1 MIVKDCGPD
10 SPFPTFREKLA
21 VNLWRCPFFSERQL
35 LARERRNKQTMGQK
49 REQTIEV
56 EFTEADKECLV
67 RLVKELVAKG
77 AEGDKVRSDIS
88 RRQKVG
94 SPQQTA
100 ESSTSPNPSRRATS
114 RHGSRRRRRER

>member
-1 MIVKDCGPD
+1 M
-10 SPFPTFREKLA
+10 FRPEK
-21 VNLWRCPFFSERQL
+21 NNFRICRFCPFVGHTLAPERC
-35 LARERRNKQTMGQK
+35 KQQAMGQK

-77 AEGDKVRSDIS
+77 AQGDKVRRGIS
-88 RRQKVG
+88 PSQKDG
-94 SPQQTA
+94 SPRQQLRHPIP
-100 ESSTSPNPSRRATS
+100 EPRRATS

>member
-1 MIVKDCGPD
+1 MTNVPPFRKSEKNNLPVPFLSVVCGSHTP
-10 SPFPTFREKLA
+10 PE
-21 VNLWRCPFFSERQL
+21 RC
-35 LARERRNKQTMGQK
+35 KQQAMGQK

-77 AEGDKVRSDIS
+77 AQGDKVRRGIS
-88 RRQKVG
+88 PSQKDG
-94 SPQQTA
+94 SPRQQLRHPIS
-100 ESSTSPNPSRRATS
+100 EPRRATS

>member
-1 MIVKDCGPD
+1 M
-10 SPFPTFREKLA
+10 
-21 VNLWRCPFFSERQL
+21 NLWRCPFFTERQL

>member
-1 MIVKDCGPD
+1 MTNVP
-10 SPFPTFREKLA
+10 PFRKSEKNNLLCRFCPLFVGHALA
-21 VNLWRCPFFSERQL
+21 PERC
-35 LARERRNKQTMGQK
+35 KQQAMGQK

-77 AEGDKVRSDIS
+77 AQGDKVRRGIS
-88 RRQKVG
+88 PSQKDG
-94 SPQQTA
+94 SPRQQLRHPIP
-100 ESSTSPNPSRRATS
+100 EPRRATS